1 MAYEKLYNHF
11 RIKRVFSIISKGTTY
26 SVTNKNGYFVMWEN
40 GSFVGIV
47 PKSFTFEQAINNFI
61 GA

>member
-1 MAYEKLYNHF
+1 MAYEKLYKHF
-11 RIKRVFSIISKGTTY
+11 VVYRMFSDISKGTTY

-40 GSFVGIV
+40 GSYVGIV
-47 PKSFTFEQAINNFI
+47 PKSFTFEQAISNFI